1 MTRVRADPLCA
12 PPESPMLR
20 TAGALPQPVVLVA
33 LQVAALN
40 TEIRFGPLL
49 VRVDTYRVPVA
60 VLTAMPSGFPP
71 GTCRVASVPQP
82 AESVALQVA
91 ALITE
96 TVPELPVPAL
106 AT

>member
-1 MTRVRADPLCA
+1 
-12 PPESPMLR
+12 
-20 TAGALPQPVVLVA
+20 
-33 LQVAALN
+33 
-40 TEIRFGPLL
+40 
-49 VRVDTYRVPVA
+49 
-60 VLTAMPSGFPP
+60 MPSGFPP